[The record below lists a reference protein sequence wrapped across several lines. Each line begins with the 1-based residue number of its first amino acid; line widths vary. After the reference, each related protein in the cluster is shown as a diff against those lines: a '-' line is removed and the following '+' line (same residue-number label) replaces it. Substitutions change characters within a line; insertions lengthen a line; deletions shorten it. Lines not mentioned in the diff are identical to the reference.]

1 MALAAAAAAA
11 VALAAAAAAAVSAA
25 AAAAASA
32 AVVAS
37 FSFFPLS
44 SSLAPFV
51 SILPSTWSLGLC
63 VVLLFGF
70 VMIV

>member
-1 MALAAAAAAA
+1 MSSASAMALAAAAAAS
-11 VALAAAAAAAVSAA
+11 VALAAAAAASV
-25 AAAAASA
+25 

-37 FSFFPLS
+37 FSFFPSS

-70 VMIV
+70 VMVV